1 MKSFAP
7 KRQTRRLK
15 ARKTDPTME
24 ADLTQQL
31 LDANADFSLDELR
44 EFLEADFL
52 PEDADPAF
60 KERLRDELWAE
71 FEARMAARRGQG
83 S

>member
-7 KRQTRRLK
+7 NRRLQR
-15 ARKTDPTME
+15 RKTDPKME
-24 ADLTQQL
+24 AELTQDL
-31 LDANADFSLDELR
+31 LDANADFSLEELR

-60 KERLRDELWAE
+60 KERLRDKLWGE
-71 FEARMAARRGQG
+71 FEARMAARRGRG